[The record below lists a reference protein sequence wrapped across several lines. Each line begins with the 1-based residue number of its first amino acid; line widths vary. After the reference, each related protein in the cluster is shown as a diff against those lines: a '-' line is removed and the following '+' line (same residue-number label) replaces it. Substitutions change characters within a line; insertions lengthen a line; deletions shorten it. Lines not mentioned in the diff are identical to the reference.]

1 MKTLATGSLFV
12 LLAIAAGISAAPSAF
27 ADHPTAE
34 VQFAVGSI
42 NPACADTDECFIPS
56 EVTVDVGGEVIW
68 TNVDNVFHTIAA
80 GDLSEDPRMI
90 GTDYPNGFGDAGTL
104 IQPGETFTHKFEVEG
119 TYPYVCTVHPWMVGV
134 VIVEGMDEHMDDV
147 PPDMDGMKDKDEH
160 MDGMKDKD
168 EHMDGMKDKDEH
180 MDGMKDKDEHMMKDV
195 MMPSS
200 LDQIMAT
207 ITPDVT
213 ATKGSPMSIEVA
225 ITDME
230 GNALEHVNFK
240 VTAMQGDQTIYQ
252 SELEHEHEGV
262 GTVMTA
268 PLQVDP
274 ADMPVDITVEF
285 LGFGVDEIT
294 GPSGELAT
302 AQVVPEFG
310 TIAMMI
316 LGIAIISIIAVTAKS
331 RVIPRI

>member
-1 MKTLATGSLFV
+1 MKTLAAGSLFV

-27 ADHPTAE
+27 ADHSTAE

-42 NPACADTDECFIPS
+42 DPACADTDECFIPS
-56 EVTVDVGGEVIW
+56 EVTVDVGGEVTW

-80 GDLSEDPRMI
+80 GDLSEDPSMI

-134 VIVEGMDEHMDDV
+134 VFAEAVDGDMHMDDTKDG
-147 PPDMDGMKDKDEH
+147 DMH
-160 MDGMKDKD
+160 MDDTKDGD
-168 EHMDGMKDKDEH
+168 MHMDDTKDGD
-180 MDGMKDKDEHMMKDV
+180 MHMMDDM

-207 ITPDVT
+207 ITPDT
-213 ATKGSPMSIEVA
+213 EATKGSPMSIEVE
-225 ITDME
+225 ITDMD
-230 GNALEHVNFK
+230 GNALKHVNFK

-316 LGIAIISIIAVTAKS
+316 LGVAIISIIAVTAKS

>member
-27 ADHPTAE
+27 ADHATAE

-80 GDLSEDPRMI
+80 GDLSENPKMI

-119 TYPYVCTVHPWMVGV
+119 TYPYVCTVHPWMTGV
-134 VIVEGMDEHMDDV
+134 VIAETVSD
-147 PPDMDGMKDKDEH
+147 DKDEH
-160 MDGMKDKD
+160 MDGMTDKD
-168 EHMDGMKDKDEH
+168 EHMDGMTDKDEH
-180 MDGMKDKDEHMMKDV
+180 MDGMTDKDEHMDGM

-213 ATKGSPMSIEVA
+213 ATKGSPMSIGVA
-225 ITDME
+225 ITDLE

-252 SELEHEHEGV
+252 SEREHEHEGM

-285 LGFGVDEIT
+285 LGFGVDEMT

-316 LGIAIISIIAVTAKS
+316 LGVAIISIIAVTAKS

>member
-1 MKTLATGSLFV
+1 M
-12 LLAIAAGISAAPSAF
+12 
-27 ADHPTAE
+27 
-34 VQFAVGSI
+34 
-42 NPACADTDECFIPS
+42 
-56 EVTVDVGGEVIW
+56 
-68 TNVDNVFHTIAA
+68 
-80 GDLSEDPRMI
+80 
-90 GTDYPNGFGDAGTL
+90 
-104 IQPGETFTHKFEVEG
+104 
-119 TYPYVCTVHPWMVGV
+119 
-134 VIVEGMDEHMDDV
+134 HMDDTKDG
-147 PPDMDGMKDKDEH
+147 DMH
-160 MDGMKDKD
+160 MDDTKDGD
-168 EHMDGMKDKDEH
+168 MHMDDTKDGD
-180 MDGMKDKDEHMMKDV
+180 MHMMDDM

-207 ITPDVT
+207 ITPDT
-213 ATKGSPMSIEVA
+213 EATKGSPMSIEVA
-225 ITDME
+225 ITDMD
-230 GNALEHVNFK
+230 GNALKHVNFK

-316 LGIAIISIIAVTAKS
+316 LGVAIISIIAVTAKS

>member
-27 ADHPTAE
+27 ADHATAE
-34 VQFAVGSI
+34 VQNAIGSSTTGCEV
-42 NPACADTDECFIPS
+42 NNECFIPY
-56 EVTVDVGGEVIW
+56 EVTVDVGGEVKW
-68 TNVDNVFHTIAA
+68 SNPDAAAHTVTSGVITDDTA
-80 GDLSEDPRMI
+80 GDLFDSGLM
-90 GTDYPNGFGDAGTL
+90 A
-104 IQPGETFTHKFEVEG
+104 PGATFSHKFEEAG
-119 TYPYVCTVHPWMVGV
+119 TYPYFCFVHPWMAGV
-134 VIVEGMDEHMDDV
+134 VIAEAVDGDMHMDDTKDG
-147 PPDMDGMKDKDEH
+147 DM
-160 MDGMKDKD
+160 
-168 EHMDGMKDKDEH
+168 
-180 MDGMKDKDEHMMKDV
+180 HMMDDM

-225 ITDME
+225 ITDLE

-252 SELEHEHEGV
+252 SEREHEHEGM

-316 LGIAIISIIAVTAKS
+316 LGVAIISIIAVTAKS